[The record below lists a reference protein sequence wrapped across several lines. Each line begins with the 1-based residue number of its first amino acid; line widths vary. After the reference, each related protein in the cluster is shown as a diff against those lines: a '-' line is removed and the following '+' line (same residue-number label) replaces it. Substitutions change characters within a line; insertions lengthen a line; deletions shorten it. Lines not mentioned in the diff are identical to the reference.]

1 MRWIPVILGFDAED
15 WLGCVCAC
23 VKGRIDVVSGRGYY
37 LSFFLLSW
45 SKMMDRPE
53 HLFFQ

>member
-1 MRWIPVILGFDAED
+1 MRWIPVILGFDAEV

-23 VKGRIDVVSGRGYY
+23 VKGRIDVVSGGGYY

-53 HLFFQ
+53 HLFLQ